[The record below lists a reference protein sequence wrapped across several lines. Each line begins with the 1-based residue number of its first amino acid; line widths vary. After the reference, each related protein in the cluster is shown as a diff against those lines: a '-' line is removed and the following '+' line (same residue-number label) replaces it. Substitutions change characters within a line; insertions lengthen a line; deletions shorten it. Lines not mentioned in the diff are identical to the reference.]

1 LTSNKTDARLVSF
14 IERCIRQV
22 IVSPTIRVLT
32 EPPTSTEATEGET
45 ILANLLQAGV
55 AFPHN
60 CQSGNCGACK
70 CELIE
75 GDILEL
81 PHSEYALSPE
91 ERARNL
97 ILACRTQVWG
107 DCTVRPLE
115 AEDVVLHPSRVMRC
129 RVDQIS
135 DLTHDIKEL
144 RLVIEEGGPFVFS
157 AGQHVQI
164 KFASNVQPRNYSMAN
179 HPDAQAL
186 EFQVRRVPNGQASG
200 YVHDRLRVGDEMTV
214 SGPLGG
220 AYLRANHSGPILAI
234 AGGSGMAPIK
244 SIIDTALKSDPERV
258 VHVYFGVR
266 DECDVY
272 MESFLSELASR
283 HSGFSFQ
290 IVLSQPA
297 ADSTRRTG
305 MVADAVSEDHA
316 SFDGF
321 KAYLAGPPPM
331 VEACQR
337 LLLNRGMA
345 LRDIHADAFYSQ
357 AADAFELPGGKE

>member
-129 RVDQIS
+129 RGDQIS

-164 KFASNVQPRNYSMAN
+164 RF
-179 HPDAQAL
+179 
-186 EFQVRRVPNGQASG
+186 
-200 YVHDRLRVGDEMTV
+200 
-214 SGPLGG
+214 
-220 AYLRANHSGPILAI
+220 
-234 AGGSGMAPIK
+234 
-244 SIIDTALKSDPERV
+244 DPSR
-258 VHVYFGVR
+258 
-266 DECDVY
+266 
-272 MESFLSELASR
+272 SE
-283 HSGFSFQ
+283 
-290 IVLSQPA
+290 
-297 ADSTRRTG
+297 
-305 MVADAVSEDHA
+305 
-316 SFDGF
+316 
-321 KAYLAGPPPM
+321 
-331 VEACQR
+331 
-337 LLLNRGMA
+337 
-345 LRDIHADAFYSQ
+345 
-357 AADAFELPGGKE
+357 